1 MIEKNTNEIFVRIL
15 RKMRIFAVDFNAMND
30 TKIEQMRIDR
40 NLYLKKLIDRQHN
53 GMIKVITGVRRCGKS
68 FLVFTIFCDYLRS
81 QGVDDEH
88 IIKVNLENRRNLR
101 LRNPD
106 ALMEY
111 IDGKMADDKRYYI
124 LLDEVQLVDE
134 FEDVLNSYLS
144 IPNADVYVTGSNARF
159 LSKDVITEF
168 RGRGDEV
175 KVYPLSF
182 AEYMSAYSGS
192 MQLGLDEY
200 MTYGGLPFILSLKSE
215 EQKITYL
222 KNLFDETYIKD
233 IRDRYKIRHEDELEE
248 LLNIISSSVG
258 SLTNPAKLVRAFK
271 SVKNINIT
279 ADTLKSYLD
288 YLCDSFLV
296 TKAMRYDVKGKRYID
311 TPYKYYFT
319 DMGLRN
325 ARLNFRQSEKPHLM
339 ENIIFNELLIRGF
352 NVDVGV
358 VPVVRADGEGRQHRS
373 QLEIDFVCNQ
383 GSRRYY
389 IQSAFQ
395 MESEEKRQQEQAS
408 LLGVRDSFKKI
419 IITGEESIIHRSEQG
434 ITTMSIY
441 DFLLNPESLDL

>member
-1 MIEKNTNEIFVRIL
+1 M
-15 RKMRIFAVDFNAMND
+15 
-30 TKIEQMRIDR
+30 KIERSI
-40 NLYLKKLIDRQHN
+40 YIKKLIERQHN

-68 FLVFTIFCDYLRS
+68 YLVFNLFYDYLKS
-81 QGVDDEH
+81 QGVDSDH
-88 IIKVNLENRRNLR
+88 IIMVNLESRRNIK

-106 ALMEY
+106 SLLDY
-111 IDGKMADDKRYYI
+111 IDSRMHDDNMYYI

-144 IPNADVYVTGSNARF
+144 VPNADVYVTGSNAKF

-182 AEYMSAYSGS
+182 SEYMSAYNGS
-192 MQLGLDEY
+192 QQRGLDDY

-215 EQKITYL
+215 EQKSTYL
-222 KNLFDETYIKD
+222 KNLFAETYIKD
-233 IRDRYKIRHEDELEE
+233 IKDRYKIRHEDELED

-258 SLTNPAKLVRAFK
+258 SLTNPAKLVNTFK
-271 SVKNINIT
+271 SMKNISIT
-279 ADTLKSYLD
+279 ADTLKSYLE

-319 DMGLRN
+319 DTGLRN
-325 ARLNFRQSEKPHLM
+325 ARINFRQDEKTHLM

-358 VPVVRADGEGRQHRS
+358 VPVVKIGDDGKQHRS

-389 IQSAFQ
+389 IQSAFR
-395 MESEEKRQQEQAS
+395 MNSDEKLRQEQAS
-408 LLGVRDSFKKI
+408 LLNVRDSFKKI
-419 IITGEESIIHRSEQG
+419 IITGEEGLIHRNEQG

-441 DFLLNPESLDL
+441 DFLLNPDSLEL

>member
-1 MIEKNTNEIFVRIL
+1 M
-15 RKMRIFAVDFNAMND
+15 
-30 TKIEQMRIDR
+30 KIERSI
-40 NLYLKKLIDRQHN
+40 YLKKLIDRQHN

-68 FLVFTIFCDYLRS
+68 YLVFNLFYDYLKS
-81 QGVDDEH
+81 QGVDNDH
-88 IIKVNLENRRNLR
+88 IIMVNLESRRNIK

-106 ALMEY
+106 SLLDY
-111 IDGKMADDKRYYI
+111 IDSRMHDDNMYYI

-144 IPNADVYVTGSNARF
+144 VPNADVYVTGSNAKF

-182 AEYMSAYSGS
+182 SEYMSAYNGS
-192 MQLGLDEY
+192 QQRGLDDF

-215 EQKITYL
+215 EQKSTYL
-222 KNLFDETYIKD
+222 KNLFAETYIKD
-233 IRDRYKIRHEDELEE
+233 IKDRYKIRHEDELED

-258 SLTNPAKLVRAFK
+258 SLTNPAKLVNTFK
-271 SVKNINIT
+271 SMKNISIT
-279 ADTLKSYLD
+279 ADTLKSYLE

-319 DMGLRN
+319 DTGLRN
-325 ARLNFRQSEKPHLM
+325 ARINFRQDEKTHLM

-358 VPVVRADGEGRQHRS
+358 VPVVKIRDDGKQHRS

-389 IQSAFQ
+389 IQSAFR
-395 MESEEKRQQEQAS
+395 MNSDDKLRQEQAS
-408 LLGVRDSFKKI
+408 LLNVRDSFKKI
-419 IITGEESIIHRSEQG
+419 IITGEEGLIHRNEQG

-441 DFLLNPESLDL
+441 DFLLNPDSLEL

>member
-1 MIEKNTNEIFVRIL
+1 M
-15 RKMRIFAVDFNAMND
+15 
-30 TKIEQMRIDR
+30 KIERSI
-40 NLYLKKLIDRQHN
+40 YLKKLIDRQHN

-68 FLVFTIFCDYLRS
+68 YLVFNLFYDYLKS
-81 QGVDDEH
+81 QGVDNDH
-88 IIKVNLENRRNLR
+88 IIMVNLESRRNIK

-106 ALMEY
+106 SLLDY
-111 IDGKMADDKRYYI
+111 IDSRMHDDNMYYI

-144 IPNADVYVTGSNARF
+144 VSNADVYVTGSNAKF

-182 AEYMSAYSGS
+182 SEYMSAYNGS
-192 MQLGLDEY
+192 QQRGLDDY

-215 EQKITYL
+215 EQKSTYL
-222 KNLFDETYIKD
+222 KNLFAETYIKD
-233 IRDRYKIRHEDELEE
+233 IKDRYKIRHEDELED

-258 SLTNPAKLVRAFK
+258 SLTNPAKLVNTFK
-271 SVKNINIT
+271 SMKNISIT
-279 ADTLKSYLD
+279 ADTLKSYLE

-319 DMGLRN
+319 DTGLRN
-325 ARLNFRQSEKPHLM
+325 ARINFRQDEKTHLM

-358 VPVVRADGEGRQHRS
+358 VPVVKIGDDGKQHRS

-389 IQSAFQ
+389 IQSAFR
-395 MESEEKRQQEQAS
+395 MDSDDKLRQEQAS
-408 LLGVRDSFKKI
+408 LLNVRDSFKKI
-419 IITGEESIIHRSEQG
+419 IITGEEGLIHRNEQG

-441 DFLLNPESLDL
+441 DFLLNPDSLEL

>member
-1 MIEKNTNEIFVRIL
+1 
-15 RKMRIFAVDFNAMND
+15 MRINRD
-30 TKIEQMRIDR
+30 
-40 NLYLKKLIDRQHN
+40 LYLKKLIDRQHN
-53 GMIKVITGVRRCGKS
+53 GLIKVITGVRRCGKS
-68 FLVFTIFCDYLRS
+68 FLVFTLFYDYLKS
-81 QGVDDEH
+81 HGVDDEH
-88 IIKVNLENRRNLR
+88 IIKVNLENRRNFK

-106 ALMEY
+106 VLLEY
-111 IDGKMADDKRYYI
+111 IDSWMKDSKMYYI

-134 FEDVLNSYLS
+134 FEDVLNSYLD
-144 IPNADVYVTGSNARF
+144 IPNADVYVTGSNAKF

-182 AEYMSAYSGS
+182 SEYMSAYDGS
-192 MQLGLDEY
+192 KQQGLDEY
-200 MTYGGLPFILSLKSE
+200 MTYGGLPFILSLKTE
-215 EQKITYL
+215 EQKSTYL
-222 KNLFDETYIKD
+222 KHLFAETYIKD
-233 IRDRYKIRHEDELEE
+233 IKDRYKIRHEEELEE
-248 LLNIISSSVG
+248 LLNIISSSIG
-258 SLTNPAKLVRAFK
+258 SLTNPAKLVKTFK

-279 ADTLKSYLD
+279 ADTLKSYLE

-311 TPYKYYFT
+311 TPYKYYFADT
-319 DMGLRN
+319 GLRN
-325 ARLNFRQSEKPHLM
+325 ARLNFRQNEKTHLM
-339 ENIIFNELLIRGF
+339 ENVVFNELLNRGF

-358 VPVVRADGEGRQHRS
+358 VPVVNTDGEGRQHRS

-389 IQSAFQ
+389 IQSAFR
-395 MESEEKRQQEQAS
+395 MESEEKQQQEQNP

-419 IITGEESIIHRSEQG
+419 VVTGEESIIHRNEQG

-441 DFLLNPESLDL
+441 DFLLKPDSLEL

>member
-1 MIEKNTNEIFVRIL
+1 M
-15 RKMRIFAVDFNAMND
+15 
-30 TKIEQMRIDR
+30 KIERSI
-40 NLYLKKLIDRQHN
+40 YIKKLIDRQHN

-68 FLVFTIFCDYLRS
+68 YLVFNLFYDYLKS
-81 QGVDDEH
+81 QGVDSDH
-88 IIKVNLENRRNLR
+88 IIMVNLESRRNIK

-106 ALMEY
+106 SLLDY
-111 IDGKMADDKRYYI
+111 IDSRMHDDNMYYI

-144 IPNADVYVTGSNARF
+144 VPNADVYVTGSNAKF

-182 AEYMSAYSGS
+182 SEYMSAYNGS
-192 MQLGLDEY
+192 QQRGLDDY

-215 EQKITYL
+215 EQKSTYL
-222 KNLFDETYIKD
+222 KNLFAETYIKD
-233 IRDRYKIRHEDELEE
+233 IKDRYKIRHEDELED

-258 SLTNPAKLVRAFK
+258 SLTNPAKLVNTFK
-271 SVKNINIT
+271 SMKNINIT
-279 ADTLKSYLD
+279 ADTLKSYLE

-319 DMGLRN
+319 DTGLRN
-325 ARLNFRQSEKPHLM
+325 ARLNFRQDEKTHLM

-358 VPVVRADGEGRQHRS
+358 VPVVKIGDDGKQHRS

-389 IQSAFQ
+389 IQSAFR
-395 MESEEKRQQEQAS
+395 MNSDDKLRQEQAS
-408 LLGVRDSFKKI
+408 LLNVRDSFKKI
-419 IITGEESIIHRSEQG
+419 IITGEEGLIHRNEQG

-441 DFLLNPESLDL
+441 DFLLNPDSLEL

>member
-1 MIEKNTNEIFVRIL
+1 M
-15 RKMRIFAVDFNAMND
+15 
-30 TKIEQMRIDR
+30 KIERSI
-40 NLYLKKLIDRQHN
+40 YIKKLIDRQRN

-68 FLVFTIFCDYLRS
+68 YLVFNLFYDYLKS
-81 QGVDDEH
+81 QGVDSDH
-88 IIKVNLENRRNLR
+88 IIMVNLESRRNIK

-106 ALMEY
+106 SLLDY
-111 IDGKMADDKRYYI
+111 IDSRMHDDNMYYI

-144 IPNADVYVTGSNARF
+144 VPNADVYVTGSNAKF

-182 AEYMSAYSGS
+182 SEYMSAYNGS
-192 MQLGLDEY
+192 QQRGLDDY

-215 EQKITYL
+215 EQKSTYL
-222 KNLFDETYIKD
+222 KNLFAETYIKD
-233 IRDRYKIRHEDELEE
+233 IKDRYKIRHEDELED

-258 SLTNPAKLVRAFK
+258 SLTNPAKLVNTFK
-271 SVKNINIT
+271 SMKNISIT
-279 ADTLKSYLD
+279 ADTLKSYLE

-319 DMGLRN
+319 DTGLRN
-325 ARLNFRQSEKPHLM
+325 ARINFRQDEKTHLM

-358 VPVVRADGEGRQHRS
+358 VPVVKIGDDGKQHRS

-389 IQSAFQ
+389 IQSAFR
-395 MESEEKRQQEQAS
+395 MNSDDKLRQEQAS
-408 LLGVRDSFKKI
+408 LLNVRDSFKKI
-419 IITGEESIIHRSEQG
+419 IITGEEGLIHRNEQG

-441 DFLLNPESLDL
+441 DFLLNPDSLEL

>member
-1 MIEKNTNEIFVRIL
+1 
-15 RKMRIFAVDFNAMND
+15 
-30 TKIEQMRIDR
+30 
-40 NLYLKKLIDRQHN
+40 
-53 GMIKVITGVRRCGKS
+53 MIKVITGVRRCGKS
-68 FLVFTIFCDYLRS
+68 YLVFNLFYDYLKS
-81 QGVDDEH
+81 QGVDNDH
-88 IIKVNLENRRNLR
+88 IIMVNLESRRNIK

-106 ALMEY
+106 SLLDY
-111 IDGKMADDKRYYI
+111 IDSRMHDDNMYYI

-144 IPNADVYVTGSNARF
+144 VPNADVYVTGSNAKF

-182 AEYMSAYSGS
+182 SEYMSAYNGS
-192 MQLGLDEY
+192 QQRGLDDY

-215 EQKITYL
+215 EQKSTYL
-222 KNLFDETYIKD
+222 KNLFAETYIKD
-233 IRDRYKIRHEDELEE
+233 IKDRYKIRHEDELED

-258 SLTNPAKLVRAFK
+258 SLTNPAKLVNTFK
-271 SVKNINIT
+271 SMKNISIT
-279 ADTLKSYLD
+279 ADTLKSHLE

-319 DMGLRN
+319 DTGLRN
-325 ARLNFRQSEKPHLM
+325 ARINFRQDEKTHLM

-358 VPVVRADGEGRQHRS
+358 VPVVKIGDDGKQHRS

-389 IQSAFQ
+389 IQSAFR
-395 MESEEKRQQEQAS
+395 MDSDDKLRQEQAS
-408 LLGVRDSFKKI
+408 LLNVRDSFKKI
-419 IITGEESIIHRSEQG
+419 IITGEEGLIHRNEQG

-441 DFLLNPESLDL
+441 DFLLNPDSLEL